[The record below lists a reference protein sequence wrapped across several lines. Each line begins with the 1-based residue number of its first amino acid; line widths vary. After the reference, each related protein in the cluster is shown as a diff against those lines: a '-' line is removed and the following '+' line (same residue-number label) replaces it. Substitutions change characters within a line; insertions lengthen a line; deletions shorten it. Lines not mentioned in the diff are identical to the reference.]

1 MDNIDKDTLKHLD
14 KFHVSLCKNFSE
26 DEATGIVNDVYDVR
40 LIPYICVNLK
50 INAYEII
57 WKIYTCI
64 KNIKQFRDIISEHL
78 VNIVLAGIEHPGSM
92 DVALKICEDINI
104 SSFSNKFTDEMLIC
118 IYKHGLRFPQNK
130 EICTSFIQRFISPT
144 IAINRTFFFI
154 NDEVDIVQKYF
165 EKTAKAREYIYNFC
179 TDCDS
184 VKIFQKAIR
193 YFKETNALLVKLSFP
208 AFKENIHL
216 FDLND
221 NMVRLKIL
229 DEVNTHN
236 RWDFLPFIFDVL
248 KPNDAEWE
256 MFRIGLYRCY
266 FNEVYFKVLLN
277 YMEKYEIPIEKLKS
291 ATTKSLIC
299 SEEIMQVLQDFN
311 LVETF
316 NPIRAAK
323 MNDYL
328 KPDVCNLFYAF
339 CKNNYKFITDYM
351 HLSNSHFNSRFRRER
366 NFVDNLVNNNM
377 LGWDNSTVVIWRA
390 FVSFTNEVIKE
401 LNNLEDILTKYNSFF
416 SVSLLVKPLIAI
428 RFVNDCVKSLCQL
441 KNKFLIEECKK
452 LIINLDTFKETI
464 IEEVREIINV
474 DTPKNQDWDLPE
486 NPTLED
492 YFKYIY
498 QYSGFGGSD
507 KIEDGV
513 ALVKLLR
520 SKNCYKIAD
529 EVLICFRN
537 FVPIEDI
544 ERILRLKKII

>member
-14 KFHVSLCKNFSE
+14 KFHVSLCKNFTE

-50 INAYEII
+50 INAYEIV

-165 EKTAKAREYIYNFC
+165 EKTTKAREYIYNFC

-221 NMVRLKIL
+221 SMVRLKIL

-390 FVSFTNEVIKE
+390 FVSFTDDVIKE

-428 RFVNDCVKSLCQL
+428 RFVNDCVKSLCRL

-474 DTPKNQDWDLPE
+474 DTPKNQDWELPE

-537 FVPIEDI
+537 FVPIDDI